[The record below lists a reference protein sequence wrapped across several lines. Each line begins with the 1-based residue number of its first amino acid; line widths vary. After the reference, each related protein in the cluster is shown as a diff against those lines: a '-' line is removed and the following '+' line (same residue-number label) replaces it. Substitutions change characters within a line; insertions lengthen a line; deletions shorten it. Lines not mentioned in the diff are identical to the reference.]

1 MKLLPLRNLRLV
13 MTETLK
19 KTDDDHD
26 SGTESDDESA
36 EIEELQKYMEQ
47 SIQLE
52 DGSSGHSPSRR
63 RSATAAVLCQHT
75 TSFRQHQPEPQQPN
89 NKSADRRRV
98 LPQQQQ
104 LHHHHHHHHLH
115 TQYHPHHHSE
125 LLSGPAVVTALLTAT
140 NTAAGHQQQPCC
152 HVVAPSVVVGG
163 SPVLLDSALPSDSDP
178 NLELH
183 SSEEELEVINNRAG
197 SAEKRKWSQANQRRA
212 RGARASLRRSRSD
225 GGGDTSSDEEEYD
238 AASGATLADGVSSRA
253 MTNGACRRNT
263 SDVEDDDDDE
273 DDDEDDEEVR
283 DLTWS
288 GRGVGGA
295 GGAGAVGEGVVNG
308 VHGSASSAASS
319 ARSSSQRSS
328 SSSSTAVVPPTPVE
342 FRASPPLHVHRPY
355 NGSPPPKVFHAAPG
369 VVGGLSSSSSST
381 SLVSSSLSTTST
393 GATTL
398 TLSASAHIPAFEVCA
413 VSPRKR
419 HRQDRGG
426 GGTAFGVF
434 SLVDGGPVQRP
445 CLDFEKMQQIRVK
458 LL

>member
-1 MKLLPLRNLRLV
+1 MSRLMSEFAHLWPV
-13 MTETLK
+13 SRGVKEGTFFSAPSS
-19 KTDDDHD
+19 D
-26 SGTESDDESA
+26 S
-36 EIEELQKYMEQ
+36 
-47 SIQLE
+47 
-52 DGSSGHSPSRR
+52 SSHRAHSGG
-63 RSATAAVLCQHT
+63 AAAVVGFSFAVRIVYFQHGRV
-75 TSFRQHQPEPQQPN
+75 SFS
-89 NKSADRRRV
+89 SA
-98 LPQQQQ
+98 
-104 LHHHHHHHHLH
+104 
-115 TQYHPHHHSE
+115 
-125 LLSGPAVVTALLTAT
+125 
-140 NTAAGHQQQPCC
+140 
-152 HVVAPSVVVGG
+152 
-163 SPVLLDSALPSDSDP
+163 
-178 NLELH
+178 
-183 SSEEELEVINNRAG
+183 
-197 SAEKRKWSQANQRRA
+197 
-212 RGARASLRRSRSD
+212 ASLRRSRSD

-238 AASGATLADGVSSRA
+238 EVSGATLADGVSSRA
-253 MTNGACRRNT
+253 MANGVCRRNA

-288 GRGVGGA
+288 GRVGGGVG
-295 GGAGAVGEGVVNG
+295 VGEGVMNG

-369 VVGGLSSSSSST
+369 VVGGTSSSSST
-381 SLVSSSLSTTST
+381 SSSSTSS
-393 GATTL
+393 GPTTL

-445 CLDFEKMQQIRVK
+445 CLDFEKMQQVSGTVRH
-458 LL
+458 

>member
-1 MKLLPLRNLRLV
+1 MGVTRFTRS
-13 MTETLK
+13 TETNSNEAAAAPLMTITIPELSQTTK
-19 KTDDDHD
+19 VQKSRNCKNTWSRAFSWKTA
-26 SGTESDDESA
+26 A
-36 EIEELQKYMEQ
+36 EAIRPV
-47 SIQLE
+47 
-52 DGSSGHSPSRR
+52 GGGRR
-63 RSATAAVLCQHT
+63 RLCSANTQVSGNSSWNLSSRTTMTVTQTWSSTAP
-75 TSFRQHQPEPQQPN
+75 R
-89 NKSADRRRV
+89 KK
-98 LPQQQQ
+98 
-104 LHHHHHHHHLH
+104 
-115 TQYHPHHHSE
+115 
-125 LLSGPAVVTALLTAT
+125 
-140 NTAAGHQQQPCC
+140 
-152 HVVAPSVVVGG
+152 
-163 SPVLLDSALPSDSDP
+163 
-178 NLELH
+178 
-183 SSEEELEVINNRAG
+183 LEVINNRAG

-253 MTNGACRRNT
+253 MANGVCRRNA

-273 DDDEDDEEVR
+273 DDDEEDEEVR

-288 GRGVGGA
+288 GRVGAGVG
-295 GGAGAVGEGVVNG
+295 VGEGVMNG

-369 VVGGLSSSSSST
+369 VVGGSSTSSSTSSSST
-381 SLVSSSLSTTST
+381 SS
-393 GATTL
+393 GPTTL

>member
-1 MKLLPLRNLRLV
+1 MLSYLTHKLRTPELNGSSAFH
-13 MTETLK
+13 T

-36 EIEELQKYMEQ
+36 EIEELQKYMEH

-52 DGSSGHSPSRR
+52 DGSGHHSPSGRR
-63 RSATAAVLCQHT
+63 KVVLCQHAT
-75 TSFRQHQPEPQQPN
+75 RFRQTQQTQQQTQQQDTQQQQPN
-89 NKSADRRRV
+89 NKPMERRRGQ
-98 LPQQQQ
+98 PA
-104 LHHHHHHHHLH
+104 HHH
-115 TQYHPHHHSE
+115 QPV
-125 LLSGPAVVTALLTAT
+125 SGPAVVTALLSAT
-140 NTAAGHQQQPCC
+140 VAAGVGRGP
-152 HVVAPSVVVGG
+152 PPTSVGGAAGCVGGGG

-178 NLELH
+178 NLEQH

-225 GGGDTSSDEEEYD
+225 GAAGDTSSDEEEYD
-238 AASGATLADGVSSRA
+238 AASVAGDAALAV
-253 MTNGACRRNT
+253 NGALSNGGR
-263 SDVEDDDDDE
+263 SDDDGEDD

-288 GRGVGGA
+288 GGSRCEAANGA
-295 GGAGAVGEGVVNG
+295 HSSSN
-308 VHGSASSAASS
+308 ASSC
-319 ARSSSQRSS
+319 SSQRSS
-328 SSSSTAVVPPTPVE
+328 SSSATVVPPAPVE

-355 NGSPPPKVFHAAPG
+355 NGSPPPKVFHAAAP
-369 VVGGLSSSSSST
+369 VGGGGL
-381 SLVSSSLSTTST
+381 
-393 GATTL
+393 GPTTL

-419 HRQDRGG
+419 HRQDRG

>member
-52 DGSSGHSPSRR
+52 DSSGGHSASR
-63 RSATAAVLCQHT
+63 LCQHA
-75 TSFRQHQPEPQQPN
+75 SFRQPESRQQ
-89 NKSADRRRV
+89 NKSADRRRL
-98 LPQQQQ
+98 LPQQ
-104 LHHHHHHHHLH
+104 HHHHHA
-115 TQYHPHHHSE
+115 E
-125 LLSGPAVVTALLTAT
+125 LLSSPAVVLVTA
-140 NTAAGHQQQPCC
+140 H
-152 HVVAPSVVVGG
+152 HVVGPNVAPNS

-178 NLELH
+178 NLEQH

-197 SAEKRKWSQANQRRA
+197 SAEKRKWSQANQRR
-212 RGARASLRRSRSD
+212 GARASLRRSRSD
-225 GGGDTSSDEEEYD
+225 GGGDTSSDDEECD

-253 MTNGACRRNT
+253 TANGVGRRN
-263 SDVEDDDDDE
+263 DVEDDDE

-288 GRGVGGA
+288 GRVGGA
-295 GGAGAVGEGVVNG
+295 VGVGVMNG
-308 VHGSASSAASS
+308 LHGSAASAASS
-319 ARSSSQRSS
+319 ARSSSQR

-369 VVGGLSSSSSST
+369 AVGGSTSSATSSSS
-381 SLVSSSLSTTST
+381 
-393 GATTL
+393 GPTTL
-398 TLSASAHIPAFEVCA
+398 TLSAHIPAFEVCA

>member
-1 MKLLPLRNLRLV
+1 MLSYLTHKLRTPELNGSSAFH
-13 MTETLK
+13 T

-36 EIEELQKYMEQ
+36 EIQELQKYMEH

-52 DGSSGHSPSRR
+52 DGSGQHSPSGRR
-63 RSATAAVLCQHT
+63 KVVLCQHAT
-75 TSFRQHQPEPQQPN
+75 RFRQTQQQQQTQQDAQQQQQPN
-89 NKSADRRRV
+89 NKPMERRRQ
-98 LPQQQQ
+98 PP
-104 LHHHHHHHHLH
+104 HLH
-115 TQYHPHHHSE
+115 PHNHHQQAV
-125 LLSGPAVVTALLTAT
+125 SGPAVVTALLSAT
-140 NTAAGHQQQPCC
+140 VSTGGRG
-152 HVVAPSVVVGG
+152 PSVGAECGGGG
-163 SPVLLDSALPSDSDP
+163 SPALLDSALPSDSDP
-178 NLELH
+178 NLEQH

-225 GGGDTSSDEEEYD
+225 GAAGDSSSDEEEEYD
-238 AASGATLADGVSSRA
+238 AASVAGDAALAV
-253 MTNGACRRNT
+253 NGALSNGAAGR
-263 SDVEDDDDDE
+263 SDDDDEEEDDDDDE
-273 DDDEDDEEVR
+273 DDAEVR

-288 GRGVGGA
+288 SGGGGRCEA
-295 GGAGAVGEGVVNG
+295 ANG
-308 VHGSASSAASS
+308 VHSSNNSS
-319 ARSSSQRSS
+319 CNSQRSS
-328 SSSSTAVVPPTPVE
+328 SSSATVVPPAPVE

-355 NGSPPPKVFHAAPG
+355 NGSPPPKVFHAAAP
-369 VVGGLSSSSSST
+369 VGGGGL
-381 SLVSSSLSTTST
+381 
-393 GATTL
+393 GPTTL

>member
-1 MKLLPLRNLRLV
+1 MLSYLTHKLRTPELNGSSAFH
-13 MTETLK
+13 T

-47 SIQLE
+47 SIHLE
-52 DGSSGHSPSRR
+52 DGSGGHSPSRR
-63 RSATAAVLCQHT
+63 RAAAVLCPHT
-75 TSFRQHQPEPQQPN
+75 RFRQ
-89 NKSADRRRV
+89 
-98 LPQQQQ
+98 QQQQ
-104 LHHHHHHHHLH
+104 LTESQQTNNKPVERRRQQQQHQHNQHKN
-115 TQYHPHHHSE
+115 QQQQRSE
-125 LLSGPAVVTALLTAT
+125 LLSGPAVVTALLSATTAD
-140 NTAAGHQQQPCC
+140 AAPQCCGPCVGGSGVMGC
-152 HVVAPSVVVGG
+152 TGGGGGGG

-178 NLELH
+178 NLEQH

-197 SAEKRKWSQANQRRA
+197 SAEKRKWSQANQRRT

-225 GGGDTSSDEEEYD
+225 GAGDDTSSDEEEYD
-238 AASGATLADGVSSRA
+238 AGASLTDGAPRSLA
-253 MTNGACRRNT
+253 NGCR
-263 SDVEDDDDDE
+263 SGDEDED

-288 GRGVGGA
+288 GRG
-295 GGAGAVGEGVVNG
+295 GEAAMNG
-308 VHGSASSAASS
+308 VHGGGSATSSSS

-328 SSSSTAVVPPTPVE
+328 SSSTVVVPPTPVE

-369 VVGGLSSSSSST
+369 AVGSSSS
-381 SLVSSSLSTTST
+381 
-393 GATTL
+393 AAATL

>member
-1 MKLLPLRNLRLV
+1 MKTFASGTYHPGITKGARRL
-13 MTETLK
+13 ETLLNFMCVDACVAK
-19 KTDDDHD
+19 EPI
-26 SGTESDDESA
+26 S
-36 EIEELQKYMEQ
+36 Y
-47 SIQLE
+47 
-52 DGSSGHSPSRR
+52 SS
-63 RSATAAVLCQHT
+63 
-75 TSFRQHQPEPQQPN
+75 
-89 NKSADRRRV
+89 
-98 LPQQQQ
+98 
-104 LHHHHHHHHLH
+104 
-115 TQYHPHHHSE
+115 
-125 LLSGPAVVTALLTAT
+125 
-140 NTAAGHQQQPCC
+140 
-152 HVVAPSVVVGG
+152 
-163 SPVLLDSALPSDSDP
+163 
-178 NLELH
+178 
-183 SSEEELEVINNRAG
+183 
-197 SAEKRKWSQANQRRA
+197 
-212 RGARASLRRSRSD
+212 SLRRSRSD

-238 AASGATLADGVSSRA
+238 EVSGATLADGVSSRA
-253 MTNGACRRNT
+253 MANGVCRRNA

-288 GRGVGGA
+288 GRVGGGVG
-295 GGAGAVGEGVVNG
+295 VGEGVMNG

-369 VVGGLSSSSSST
+369 VVGGTSSSSST
-381 SLVSSSLSTTST
+381 SSSSTSS
-393 GATTL
+393 GPTTL

-445 CLDFEKMQQIRVK
+445 CLDFEKMQQVSGTVRH
-458 LL
+458 

>member
-52 DGSSGHSPSRR
+52 DSSGGHSASR
-63 RSATAAVLCQHT
+63 LCQHA
-75 TSFRQHQPEPQQPN
+75 SFRQPESRQQ
-89 NKSADRRRV
+89 NKSADRRRL
-98 LPQQQQ
+98 LPQQ
-104 LHHHHHHHHLH
+104 HHH
-115 TQYHPHHHSE
+115 HHHSE
-125 LLSGPAVVTALLTAT
+125 LLSSPAVVLVTA
-140 NTAAGHQQQPCC
+140 H
-152 HVVAPSVVVGG
+152 HVVGPNVAPNS

-178 NLELH
+178 NLEQH

-197 SAEKRKWSQANQRRA
+197 SAEKRKWSQANQRR
-212 RGARASLRRSRSD
+212 GARASLRRSRSD
-225 GGGDTSSDEEEYD
+225 GGGDTSSDEEECD

-253 MTNGACRRNT
+253 TANGVGRRN
-263 SDVEDDDDDE
+263 DVEDD

-288 GRGVGGA
+288 GRVNGGVG
-295 GGAGAVGEGVVNG
+295 VMNG
-308 VHGSASSAASS
+308 LHGSAAASS
-319 ARSSSQRSS
+319 ARSSSQR

-369 VVGGLSSSSSST
+369 AVGGSSSSAT
-381 SLVSSSLSTTST
+381 SSSS
-393 GATTL
+393 GPTTL
-398 TLSASAHIPAFEVCA
+398 TLSAHIPAFEVCA

-419 HRQDRGG
+419 HRQDG

>member
-1 MKLLPLRNLRLV
+1 MLSYLTHKLRTPELNGSNSFH
-13 MTETLK
+13 T
-19 KTDDDHD
+19 KTDDDRD

-52 DGSSGHSPSRR
+52 DGSSDHSPSRR
-63 RSATAAVLCQHT
+63 RAAAAVLCQHT
-75 TSFRQHQPEPQQPN
+75 SFRQQQPESQQPN
-89 NKSADRRRV
+89 NKSADRRRL

-104 LHHHHHHHHLH
+104 QHYHHLH
-115 TQYHPHHHSE
+115 QQDHHTE
-125 LLSGPAVVTALLTAT
+125 LLSGPAVVSALLTAT
-140 NTAAGHQQQPCC
+140 SAGQHHHQHPCC
-152 HVVAPSVVVGG
+152 HVVGPNLVRGG
-163 SPVLLDSALPSDSDP
+163 SSPVLLDSALPSDSDP
-178 NLELH
+178 NLEQH

-253 MTNGACRRNT
+253 MANGVCRRNA

-288 GRGVGGA
+288 GRVGGGVG
-295 GGAGAVGEGVVNG
+295 VGEGVMNG

-319 ARSSSQRSS
+319 ARSS

-369 VVGGLSSSSSST
+369 VVGGSSSSSST
-381 SLVSSSLSTTST
+381 SSSSTSS
-393 GATTL
+393 GPTTL

>member
-1 MKLLPLRNLRLV
+1 MLSYLTHKLRTPELNGSSAFH
-13 MTETLK
+13 T

-36 EIEELQKYMEQ
+36 EIEELQKYMEH

-52 DGSSGHSPSRR
+52 DGSGHHSPSGRR
-63 RSATAAVLCQHT
+63 KVVLCQHAT
-75 TSFRQHQPEPQQPN
+75 RFRHTQQTQQQTQQQDTQQQQPN
-89 NKSADRRRV
+89 NKPMERRRGQ
-98 LPQQQQ
+98 PA
-104 LHHHHHHHHLH
+104 HHH
-115 TQYHPHHHSE
+115 QPV
-125 LLSGPAVVTALLTAT
+125 SGPAVVTALLSAT
-140 NTAAGHQQQPCC
+140 VAAGVGRGP
-152 HVVAPSVVVGG
+152 APTSVGAAGCVGGG

-178 NLELH
+178 NLEQH

-225 GGGDTSSDEEEYD
+225 GAAGDTSSDEEEYD
-238 AASGATLADGVSSRA
+238 AASVAGDAALAV
-253 MTNGACRRNT
+253 NGALSNGGR
-263 SDVEDDDDDE
+263 SDDDDDE
-273 DDDEDDEEVR
+273 EDDDDEDDEEVR

-288 GRGVGGA
+288 GGSRCEA
-295 GGAGAVGEGVVNG
+295 ANG
-308 VHGSASSAASS
+308 VHSSSNASSC
-319 ARSSSQRSS
+319 SSQRSS
-328 SSSSTAVVPPTPVE
+328 SSSATVVPPAPVE

-355 NGSPPPKVFHAAPG
+355 NGSPPPKVFHAAAP
-369 VVGGLSSSSSST
+369 VGGVGL
-381 SLVSSSLSTTST
+381 
-393 GATTL
+393 GPTTL

-419 HRQDRGG
+419 HRQDRG

>member
-52 DGSSGHSPSRR
+52 DGSRGHSPSRR
-63 RSATAAVLCQHT
+63 RAAAAVLCQHA
-75 TSFRQHQPEPQQPN
+75 SFRQQQLEPQQPN
-89 NKSADRRRV
+89 NKSADRRRL

-104 LHHHHHHHHLH
+104 QHYHHLH
-115 TQYHPHHHSE
+115 QQHHHSE

-140 NTAAGHQQQPCC
+140 STGHHHHHLHQHHPCC
-152 HVVAPSVVVGG
+152 HAVGTNG
-163 SPVLLDSALPSDSDP
+163 MVPPNSSPVPLDSALPSDSDP
-178 NLELH
+178 NVEQH

-253 MTNGACRRNT
+253 MANGVCRRNA

-273 DDDEDDEEVR
+273 DDDEEDEEVR

-288 GRGVGGA
+288 GRVGAGVG
-295 GGAGAVGEGVVNG
+295 VGEGVMNG

-369 VVGGLSSSSSST
+369 VVGGSSTSSSTSSSST
-381 SLVSSSLSTTST
+381 SS
-393 GATTL
+393 GPTTL